1 MEIAMSVSRRR
12 FLAAAAAAVPLA
24 AAPRPRLCVFSK
36 HLHFLGWAEMA
47 AAAKEIGF
55 DGVDLTVR
63 KGGHV
68 APERV
73 AEDLPKAKEA
83 IERAGLELTMITSDV
98 VHVGSPHA
106 EAVLRTTAKLG
117 VRHYRWGGFRYRDPG
132 PPPAEQLQELQ
143 PKVKEL
149 AALNRELGLTAMYHT
164 HSGLN
169 QVGASMWDLWMLLKG
184 ENPAEVSFNY
194 DIAHATIEGGLG
206 GWVHS
211 ARLALPLSR
220 GIALKDFRWERG
232 PQGWRVAWCPIGEGM
247 VRFDKFV
254 PMMKAAAF
262 AGPLQV
268 HYEYDLGGADK
279 GFTKISMDPKQVFA
293 AMRKDLVTLRSLL
306 A

>member
-1 MEIAMSVSRRR
+1 MPLSRRC
-12 FLAAAAAAVPLA
+12 FLSAAAAAPLA
-24 AAPRPRLCVFSK
+24 AAPPHRLSLFSK
-36 HLHFLGWAEMA
+36 HLQFLGWPEMA

-68 APERV
+68 APERA
-73 AEDLPKAKEA
+73 AEDLPKAKEI
-83 IERAGLELTMITSDV
+83 IEKAGLALTMITSDV

-106 EAVLRTTAKLG
+106 EAVLRTASKLG
-117 VRHYRWGGFRYRDPG
+117 IRHYRWGGFRYRDPG
-132 PPPAEQLQELQ
+132 PPPEVQLRELQ

-149 AALNRELGLTAMYHT
+149 AAMNRDLGLTAMYHT

-169 QVGASMWDLWMLLKG
+169 QVGASMWDLWLLLKD
-184 ENPAEVSFNY
+184 EKPAEVSFNY

-211 ARLALPLSR
+211 ARLALPFSR
-220 GIALKDFRWERG
+220 GLALKDFRWERG
-232 PQGWRVAWCPIGEGM
+232 PQGWRVVWCPIGEGM
-247 VRFDKFV
+247 VRFDQFV

-262 AGPLQV
+262 DGPLQV

-279 GFTKISMDPKQVFA
+279 GLTRITMDPKLVFA
-293 AMRKDLVTLRSLL
+293 AMRKDLLLLRSLL
-306 A
+306 V

>member
-1 MEIAMSVSRRR
+1 MSVSRRR

-24 AAPRPRLCVFSK
+24 AAAPVRLSIFSK

-68 APERV
+68 APERA

-83 IERAGLELTMITSDV
+83 IEKAGLQLTMITTDV

-106 EAVLRTTAKLG
+106 QTVLRTLAKLG
-117 VRHYRWGGFRYRDPG
+117 VRHYRWGGLRYRDPG
-132 PPPAEQLQELQ
+132 PSPADQLREMQ
-143 PKVKEL
+143 PQVKEL

-169 QVGASMWDLWMLLKG
+169 QVGASMWDLWMLLKD
-184 ENPAEVSFNY
+184 EKPAEVSFNY

-220 GIALKDFRWERG
+220 GIALKDFKWERG

-247 VRFDKFV
+247 VRFDKFI

-262 AGPLQV
+262 EGPLQV

-279 GFTKISMDPKQVFA
+279 GLTKITMDPKAVFA
-293 AMRKDLVTLRSLL
+293 AMRKDLVALRGLL